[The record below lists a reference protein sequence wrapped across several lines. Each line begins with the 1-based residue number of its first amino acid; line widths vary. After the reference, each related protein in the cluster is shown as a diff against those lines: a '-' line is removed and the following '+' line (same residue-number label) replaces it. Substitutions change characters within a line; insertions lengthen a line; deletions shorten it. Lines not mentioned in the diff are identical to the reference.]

1 MAVAKTTG
9 DLLNAYVKVLASLG
23 VEVQQLG
30 AMNFNT
36 IDLTL
41 SNGET
46 LPSKIQA
53 NAQEWAEIALRTA
66 TVTGDS
72 ALISALQ
79 THTELVQK
87 IAETY
92 EGLVL
97 AFVEQLTEAGGEI
110 FSRGATDFSSMNFA
124 ALTNMTGTAQ
134 EDAVLEAAKILAFQ
148 SIKNGQFT
156 GLDLYTRRMLAN
168 TTATTFDAL
177 AGDYVVVMDYRKYV
191 SNSDV
196 INALASQGTQTA
208 FAAQWLPTLLKA
220 QDELHLST
228 ITSQDFAEGFVSFV
242 NGLDLQPWNISVAEI
257 SPILSGSTLM
267 IQDDPSGGAESD
279 LFITD
284 FTVTAGL
291 SSSATGTDANDFWVA
306 AEAGGTFT
314 DGAPTGAGRSED
326 VLLGGAGADVIDGGA
341 GSDYIHGGAGTDF
354 VTGGLG
360 DDWLVGGTGSDTL
373 VGGAGNDSYGVDSAD
388 DVVTEASE
396 GGLDSVY
403 TSVSDYTLP
412 TNVERMMMIGDA
424 LSGVGNSLSNLIAGN
439 ALSNTI
445 GGGAGNDS
453 LYGMTG
459 SDFLSGDDGNDELY
473 GGAGDDD
480 LSGGVGDDTLVG
492 GTGNDVL
499 RGGSGSDVYSFADDF
514 GADVIENDDAT
525 ASIDAIHFGGDIS
538 SVDVWFSQRGN
549 DLRISLLGTTDTI
562 AVRGWYASDAGR
574 VDVIRTA
581 DGKKLDADK
590 VAQLVNAMASFT
602 DSSTGLAN
610 ASVTQGSL
618 PSSVLVAASSAWV
631 SA

>member
-1 MAVAKTTG
+1 
-9 DLLNAYVKVLASLG
+9 
-23 VEVQQLG
+23 
-30 AMNFNT
+30 
-36 IDLTL
+36 
-41 SNGET
+41 
-46 LPSKIQA
+46 
-53 NAQEWAEIALRTA
+53 
-66 TVTGDS
+66 
-72 ALISALQ
+72 
-79 THTELVQK
+79 
-87 IAETY
+87 
-92 EGLVL
+92 
-97 AFVEQLTEAGGEI
+97 
-110 FSRGATDFSSMNFA
+110 
-124 ALTNMTGTAQ
+124 
-134 EDAVLEAAKILAFQ
+134 
-148 SIKNGQFT
+148 
-156 GLDLYTRRMLAN
+156 
-168 TTATTFDAL
+168 
-177 AGDYVVVMDYRKYV
+177 
-191 SNSDV
+191 
-196 INALASQGTQTA
+196 
-208 FAAQWLPTLLKA
+208 
-220 QDELHLST
+220 
-228 ITSQDFAEGFVSFV
+228 
-242 NGLDLQPWNISVAEI
+242 
-257 SPILSGSTLM
+257 
-267 IQDDPSGGAESD
+267 
-279 LFITD
+279 
-284 FTVTAGL
+284 
-291 SSSATGTDANDFWVA
+291 
-306 AEAGGTFT
+306 
-314 DGAPTGAGRSED
+314 
-326 VLLGGAGADVIDGGA
+326 LLGGAGADVIDGGA